1 MKTIRFGL
9 FIFIL
14 GVLVM
19 GAKQSSVIEDYAD
32 IQYVKGQIAKL
43 APVEIAVDPSLLNEN
58 DKAVLAKLVE
68 AAKLMDEIF
77 LRQVYS
83 RNVAI
88 REALQQGS
96 NPDYPTLLTYF
107 TINFGPFDRLNHDE
121 PFINLKH
128 KKPGGANFYPE
139 DMTREEF
146 EAWIQAHPEDE
157 EAFTSNFTII
167 RREGDRLVAI
177 PYSRAY
183 REFLEPAAR
192 LLKEAAALAQNPSLK
207 KYLNS
212 RAEAFLSN
220 DYFQSDMDWM
230 DLKDHKIEVVIG
242 PYEVYED
249 ALLGYKASFEAF
261 ITIVDPEESAK
272 LRKVNQYLQ
281 DMELHL
287 PIPDKYKNLHRG
299 STSPIV
305 VVQEVFTGGDTKAG
319 IQTTAFNL
327 PNDERVRE
335 AKGSKKVMLKN
346 VAHAKYDK
354 CWIPIV
360 NIVLDPK
367 DLQRVSFDAYFNHVL
382 MHEMSHGLGPGT
394 ITVNGR
400 KTTVNKELKETYST
414 IEECKADILGVY
426 NLAYMVEKGVFPKE
440 MKAQAYSSYLGGIFR
455 SVRFGI
461 NEAHGGANAIA
472 FNYLMEKGGFEY
484 NPQTRKFR
492 VNDAKVEGA
501 IRDLAHDLLMIQ
513 ATGDYE
519 GAKRFIQKYRYLSP
533 EMQDAL
539 NRLKDVPVDIR
550 PVYTIEQWLSK

>member
-299 STSPIV
+299 SASPIV

-492 VNDAKVEGA
+492 VNDAKIEGA

>member
-1 MKTIRFGL
+1 MKFLL
-9 FIFIL
+9 FILAIMM
-14 GVLVM
+14 GVWFM
-19 GAKQSSVIEDYAD
+19 FNNSSNKVIEDYAN
-32 IQYVKGQIAKL
+32 IQHVKNQIAKL
-43 APVEIAVDPSLLNEN
+43 APVEISADWRLLTEN
-58 DKAVLAKLVE
+58 DRAVLRKLVA

-83 RNVAI
+83 RNVTI
-88 REALQQGS
+88 RNALKAE
-96 NPDYPTLLTYF
+96 NHPDYPVLLQYF
-107 TINFGPFDRLNHDE
+107 SINFGPFDRLNHDQ
-121 PFINLKH
+121 PFINLSH
-128 KKPGGANFYPE
+128 PKPAGANFYPE

-146 EAWIQAHPEDE
+146 EHWLREHPEDE
-157 EAFTSNFTII
+157 ADFTSNYTII
-167 RREGDRLVAI
+167 RRKGNRLVAI
-177 PYSRAY
+177 PYAQAY
-183 REFLEPAAR
+183 REFLEPAAQ
-192 LLKEAAALAQNPSLK
+192 LLKEAASIAQNPSLK
-207 KYLNS
+207 KFLNS

-230 DLKDHKIEVVIG
+230 DLNNHTIEVVIG

-272 LRKVNQYLQ
+272 LQTVNRYLE
-281 DMELHL
+281 DMERHL
-287 PIPDKYKNLHRG
+287 PIPDKYKNFNRG
-299 STSPIV
+299 NSSPIV

-346 VAHAKYDK
+346 VAHAKYQT

-367 DLQRVSFDAYFNHVL
+367 DLKRVSFDAYFNHVL

-394 ITVNGR
+394 IIVNG
-400 KTTVNKELKETYST
+400 KTTTVNKALKETYAT

-426 NLAYMVEKGVFPKE
+426 NLVFLVEKGVFPEE
-440 MKAQAYSSYLGGIFR
+440 MKWQAYSSYLGGIFR

-484 NPQTRKFR
+484 DPHTQKFR
-492 VNDAKVEGA
+492 VNDAKIATA
-501 IRDLAHDLLMIQ
+501 IRTLARELLMIQ
-513 ATGDYE
+513 ARGDYE
-519 GAKRFIQKYRYLSP
+519 AAKAFIDRYRYLSP
-533 EMQDAL
+533 EMQAAL
-539 NRLKDVPVDIR
+539 DKLKNVPVDIR
-550 PVYTIEQWLSK
+550 PIYTVEQWMAH

>member
-43 APVEIAVDPSLLNEN
+43 APVEISVDPSLLNEN

-128 KKPGGANFYPE
+128 KKPAGANFYPE

-299 STSPIV
+299 SASPIV

-492 VNDAKVEGA
+492 VNDAKIEGA